1 MRVILGDIFIL
12 HLCITNDDHM
22 MYGFWDIE
30 RDRYNLLSFW
40 AIFCTLT
47 PLTKVKNQN
56 FEKIKKIPAD
66 TIILHM
72 CTINENR
79 MMYGSWDM

>member
-47 PLTKVKNQN
+47 PLTNVKNQN

-72 CTINENR
+72 CIINENR